1 MKKTQKIK
9 GKLAKK
15 AAISGFIRLSDLANN
30 KCPNFDR
37 KNKSQLSKSNLTFR
51 QKSVRHR

>member
-1 MKKTQKIK
+1 MKNTKKSK
-9 GKLAKK
+9 GKRDNKVAL
-15 AAISGFIRLSDLANN
+15 SGFVKLSDLAR
-30 KCPNFDR
+30 KKSPNFDR